1 MCLWGWDPMCNSSLG
16 RQRQDPQS
24 WLAIEMRHSRELYI
38 WLRGPASTNEVEE
51 WLRII
56 SNINLG
62 PLSIPLISIHVQA
75 HIL

>member
-1 MCLWGWDPMCNSSLG
+1 
-16 RQRQDPQS
+16 
-24 WLAIEMRHSRELYI
+24 MRHSRELYI